1 MSFLTLATEAVPEV
15 SFTNDASWI
24 LENVWLIPL
33 LPALSFLGILFF
45 GKRMPRGGSELGIA
59 AIGAAFLLAVFANVA
74 WMDHRDN
81 FDGQAYSALHGEVDT
96 HGDDHADE
104 DHSEDAAA
112 FSVTATENASSE
124 LEGAT
129 ITEDVLLTAAVEE
142 SGGEESH
149 PAVAVLT
156 GREWLVNGGVPFLI
170 GTLLDGPSVVMLF
183 VVTLISLLVH
193 IYSTDYVAGDR
204 RYTHYFAFL
213 SLFSASMLFFVL
225 SRSTLQMIMAWE
237 LVGVCSFALIGHWWE
252 EKPNSD
258 AALKAFLTNRVG
270 DIGLLVGMTIL
281 FFSAGGTFDIITINE
296 MAVAGEIS
304 QTALTWAAISLT
316 AAVMSKSGQF
326 ILHTWLPDAMAGPTP
341 VSALIHAATMVV
353 AGVFMIA
360 RLYPVFYE
368 GYTIP
373 GSSINGLAIIG
384 SITVVFGGLLAFVQ
398 NDIKKVLAY
407 STVSQLG
414 YMVLAL
420 GVGAWTAALFHLFT
434 HAFFKAGLF
443 LGSGSVAH
451 SVHSFDMKKDM
462 GGMRKFM
469 PTTFKTFIICSVAL
483 AGVFPTAGFW
493 SKDEILVGTGGLGV
507 GGDHANGSYHLM
519 LIMGLIG
526 AALTGAYMT
535 RLIYLT
541 FFGEFRG
548 HGEPHESGRRITI
561 PLWIL
566 SAFAA
571 GAGLL
576 NLPPGFLGGSADDP
590 TAWQERFGHFI
601 EPSAAYFPA
610 ISHAVPSWWLAVV
623 ASVVGLLG
631 PAVAYW
637 YYFIKV
643 DGLAKETGESLTEL
657 PNGLT
662 TTNSLAATGHA
673 FLVNKYYLDHLYN
686 DVIVAAVKGPI
697 AKGAYWFNQ
706 NVLDKVIDT
715 AGETSVK
722 SGKFIY
728 DKVDQGL
735 IEGAVNG
742 SGFLSSQSGQGLRRM
757 QTGKVQ
763 QYAAL
768 LFAGATI
775 LAGIFII
782 FV

>member
-81 FDGQAYSALHGEVDT
+81 FDGTAYSALHGEVDT
-96 HGDDHADE
+96 HGDGHADDE
-104 DHSEDAAA
+104 EHAAT
-112 FSVTATENASSE
+112 FSVTATESGSADA
-124 LEGAT
+124 GDAT
-129 ITEDVLLTAAVEE
+129 VTEDVLLAAAEE
-142 SGGEESH
+142 AGHEESH

-156 GREWLVNGGVPFLI
+156 GREWLVNGGVSFQI
-170 GTLLDGPSVVMLF
+170 GTLLDGPSVLMLF
-183 VVTLISLLVH
+183 VVALVSLLVH
-193 IYSTDYVAGDR
+193 VYSTDYVAGDR

-225 SRSTLQMIMAWE
+225 SRSTLQLITAWE

-270 DIGLLVGMTIL
+270 DVGLLVGMTIL

-368 GYTIP
+368 GYSIP
-373 GSSINGLAIIG
+373 GSSINGLAVIG

-420 GVGAWTAALFHLFT
+420 GVGAWTAAIFHLFT

-507 GGDHANGSYHLM
+507 GGDHANGSFHLM
-519 LIMGLIG
+519 LIMGLVG

-535 RLIYLT
+535 RAIYLT

-548 HGEPHESGRRITI
+548 HGEPHESGPRITV
-561 PLWIL
+561 PLVLL
-566 SAFAA
+566 SVVAA

-576 NLPPGFLGGSADDP
+576 NLPPGFLGGSASDP

-610 ISHAVPSWWLAVV
+610 ISHAVPSWWLAVI

-631 PAVAYW
+631 PAVAFW

-643 DGLAKETGESLTEL
+643 DRLAKETGESLTEL

-662 TTNSLAATGHA
+662 TKNKLAASGHA

-722 SGKFIY
+722 SGQFIY

-768 LFAGATI
+768 LFAGAAI